1 MDLVQD
7 GLMEPVCRPVSCGHV
22 RDLGEAGFMYSDLR
36 LRSQWFSSV
45 SALRRVDVPPA
56 VLPLTLKRQ
65 LARLPLRSDGPSKM
79 VKLSDIY
86 VFGQDVCS

>member
-45 SALRRVDVPPA
+45 SG
-56 VLPLTLKRQ
+56 TSQ
-65 LARLPLRSDGPSKM
+65 S
-79 VKLSDIY
+79 
-86 VFGQDVCS
+86 